1 MGLTPYHD
9 YKNSRLPWAG
19 DIPEHWETWRN
30 GRLFA
35 QRNET
40 GHGDLPILEVSL
52 RTGVRVRDMDNLKR
66 KQMMSDR
73 EKYKRA
79 ARGDIAYNMIPS
91 NWRDGRAIGG
101 FPLVNLSE
109 NSESYILRAE
119 IPGMQAEEL
128 DIKAT
133 AKSVSISGERHI
145 AQEGENGNYHRQER
159 KGGRFS
165 RTLAISSEIDPDK
178 VEAKLENGVLTL
190 RLPKTE
196 ASKTKQ
202 IPITLS

>member
-1 MGLTPYHD
+1 MLTR
-9 YKNSRLPWAG
+9 NLI
-19 DIPEHWETWRN
+19 DIPAWDLDVTKSFAELEKLR
-30 GRLFA
+30 RRMDQLF
-35 QRNET
+35 
-40 GHGDLPILEVSL
+40 D
-52 RTGVRVRDMDNLKR
+52 KW
-66 KQMMSDR
+66 
-73 EKYKRA
+73 
-79 ARGDIAYNMIPS
+79 IPS

-145 AQEGENGNYHRQER
+145 TQEEKNGNYHRQER

-165 RTLAISSEIDPDK
+165 RTLALSSEIDPDK